1 MISDGTDI
9 ITVSGTYLSI
19 LGQQYNVDVTEIGG
33 YDWLIGIPKEKKD
46 FEELSKKVEE
56 YCEDNELEFKVQM
69 IGGDPIAIE
78 VKGLGQSS
86 DFYQGGKELNS
97 TKGFWNS
104 KPKAYGQC

>member
-46 FEELSKKVEE
+46 FDELSKKVEE
-56 YCEDNELEFKVQM
+56 YCEDNGLEFNVQVM
-69 IGGDPIAIE
+69 MGDPIAIE
-78 VKGLGQSS
+78 VKGLGQPN

-97 TKGFWNS
+97 TKGFWDN